1 MKKPTIFKGKMGYFL
16 PPSIKPSTIIRKD
29 LIILAKGENIYKRKD
44 GRWEGRYPKA
54 RKADG
59 TIHYG
64 YIYARSYRCVKEQL
78 IERKAQTALFYL
90 KSAKEF
96 QGTFGEWA
104 NIWLNDIMAVKLKES
119 TYASYSNNLQIHIF
133 PLLGQRAL
141 KKITTSDMDQ
151 LVKGLSKSLSASSIQ
166 IVFRIVKSCFEAARE
181 RGYIYLNPCEQTML
195 PKINKQKIQA
205 LTRNQ
210 QKAVEIESQKTA
222 KGLPV
227 LLALET
233 GMRIGEICALKWTD
247 IDFEESVLRVHRTK
261 QRIAM
266 PKSSS
271 QRTKIIETAPKT
283 ANANRLIPLSLKLK
297 TALLNCKA
305 QSNSEFVVTSGSRSV
320 EPRTVSYRFEQIKK
334 RLGLFNVPFHALRHT
349 FATRCVELGV
359 NIAAISSL
367 LGHSSIKLTL
377 DTYTNSFFE
386 EQRAAIDKLAC
397 L

>member
-1 MKKPTIFKGKMGYFL
+1 MKKTTIFKGKMGYFL

-247 IDFEESVLRVHRTK
+247 IDFEESALRVHRTK

-283 ANANRLIPLSLKLK
+283 ANANRLI
-297 TALLNCKA
+297 LL
-305 QSNSEFVVTSGSRSV
+305 F
-320 EPRTVSYRFEQIKK
+320 
-334 RLGLFNVPFHALRHT
+334 
-349 FATRCVELGV
+349 
-359 NIAAISSL
+359 
-367 LGHSSIKLTL
+367 
-377 DTYTNSFFE
+377 
-386 EQRAAIDKLAC
+386 
-397 L
+397 